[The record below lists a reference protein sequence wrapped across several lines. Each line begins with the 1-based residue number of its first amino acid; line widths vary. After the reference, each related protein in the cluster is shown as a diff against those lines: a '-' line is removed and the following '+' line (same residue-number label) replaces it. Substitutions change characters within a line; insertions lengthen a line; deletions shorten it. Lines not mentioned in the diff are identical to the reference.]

1 VRANSIVTITVLGA
15 LLLPHAGWGGGE
27 QVVQSLLSSFEQFAA
42 HSSNR
47 FMLLFC
53 IAAATLISEDLA
65 CIAAGL
71 FAAGGIISP
80 LEAVVAAGLGIYIG
94 DIMLYLTGYL
104 IGVTALH
111 RAPLKWLVSEQTV
124 HQCRDLFE
132 RRGIPIIFVSRFV
145 PGTRTATFLGAG
157 LVRVDMARL
166 LVVFACAVMLWTPL
180 LVLGAMVVGNQVVHV
195 AELYTA
201 WGLWI
206 FLALLGLL
214 LLVTRVL
221 PRLFTR
227 RGRRLLVGW
236 WRRLVHWEFWPY
248 YVVNVVTFVYVLC
261 TGVIKYRRPTLFTV
275 TNPAI
280 RPDSGFLGESK
291 ADILRGLNPELVG
304 RWRLVSGSVS
314 GSVSCSVNAA
324 RHDAI
329 HKPADPAARMD
340 LLEGFMAEHGLSYP
354 VVLKPD
360 RGQRGQGVEI
370 CSAGVQAAAWLETVT
385 GDYLMM
391 EYLPGMEF
399 GLFYY
404 RMPDDERGKIFSVN
418 RKKLLSVTGDGS
430 RTLEELILADE
441 RAVCMAPVFFKT
453 LSAELLDIV
462 PAGHAKQL
470 GTVGTHCRGAVFLD
484 GSDLIT
490 PELLEAV
497 ERAVESYDGF
507 YFGRF
512 DIKAPDEYDFSRGR
526 NLKIIEL
533 NGLTSE
539 AAHIYDPKNSIL
551 YAWRVLIEQWSLA
564 FRIAAQNQAR
574 GFEPMSLGGFVRH
587 WYRAGTGRLES
598 SGS

>member
-1 VRANSIVTITVLGA
+1 
-15 LLLPHAGWGGGE
+15 
-27 QVVQSLLSSFEQFAA
+27 
-42 HSSNR
+42 
-47 FMLLFC
+47 
-53 IAAATLISEDLA
+53 
-65 CIAAGL
+65 
-71 FAAGGIISP
+71 
-80 LEAVVAAGLGIYIG
+80 
-94 DIMLYLTGYL
+94 
-104 IGVTALH
+104 
-111 RAPLKWLVSEQTV
+111 
-124 HQCRDLFE
+124 
-132 RRGIPIIFVSRFV
+132 
-145 PGTRTATFLGAG
+145 
-157 LVRVDMARL
+157 
-166 LVVFACAVMLWTPL
+166 
-180 LVLGAMVVGNQVVHV
+180 
-195 AELYTA
+195 
-201 WGLWI
+201 
-206 FLALLGLL
+206 
-214 LLVTRVL
+214 
-221 PRLFTR
+221 
-227 RGRRLLVGW
+227 
-236 WRRLVHWEFWPY
+236 
-248 YVVNVVTFVYVLC
+248 
-261 TGVIKYRRPTLFTV
+261 
-275 TNPAI
+275 
-280 RPDSGFLGESK
+280 
-291 ADILRGLNPELVG
+291 
-304 RWRLVSGSVS
+304 
-314 GSVSCSVNAA
+314 
-324 RHDAI
+324 
-329 HKPADPAARMD
+329 MD